1 MKDISE
7 KRLSD
12 YMAEQIADEI
22 LSGRIPGGSELKQEE
37 LAEAFEASRIPI
49 REAFQIAIQ
58 LINGVGLSVLEE
70 HRIGHF
76 LFRFHEEETLR
87 AWKFTKNKL
96 KLRELTP
103 FGVQTTRNL
112 SLT

>member
-1 MKDISE
+1 MKNLKKQWIYNAYRYFLYS
-7 KRLSD
+7 
-12 YMAEQIADEI
+12 
-22 LSGRIPGGSELKQEE
+22 SGFHSVT
-37 LAEAFEASRIPI
+37 AS
-49 REAFQIAIQ
+49 AIK
-58 LINGVGLSVLEE
+58 LINFRRQSRLEE
-70 HRIGHF
+70 HSIGHF